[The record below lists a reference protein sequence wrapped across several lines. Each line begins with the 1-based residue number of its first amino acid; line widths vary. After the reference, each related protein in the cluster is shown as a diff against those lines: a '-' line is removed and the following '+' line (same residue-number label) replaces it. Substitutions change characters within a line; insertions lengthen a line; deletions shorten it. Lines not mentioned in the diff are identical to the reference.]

1 MKNIQFKSINT
12 KKLKKNEIL
21 SICKLKNTQWKYGI
35 KSQLKWF
42 NKNIQNNDIHNLLY
56 LKESLVGY
64 NLLRKRKFLLK
75 GKKKNYLYFDTI
87 IVQKKYRNIKI
98 GALICQLSAKIIK
111 KAKLHSILI
120 CQNKS
125 VKFYKKYKWEKIIKK
140 NFEILDHEYQKNYSV
155 MTFNYTNNITNE
167 NIKYFIY

>member
-75 GKKKNYLYFDTI
+75 GKKK
-87 IVQKKYRNIKI
+87 
-98 GALICQLSAKIIK
+98 
-111 KAKLHSILI
+111 KLSIL
-120 CQNKS
+120 
-125 VKFYKKYKWEKIIKK
+125 
-140 NFEILDHEYQKNYSV
+140 
-155 MTFNYTNNITNE
+155 
-167 NIKYFIY
+167 